1 MNPPFPYFGGKRRVA
16 DVIWQRLGNVH
27 NYVEPFCGSCA
38 VLLARPHPAHIE
50 TVNDADGLLAN
61 FWRAMT
67 QQPDLVARHAD
78 WPVNEADLV
87 ARQNWLVRERESLTA
102 RLMADPEWCDPK
114 AAGWWVWGISC
125 WIGGGFGEREV
136 GKKQPLTKG
145 DQIGMGMHQH
155 GKHSEIDGAKHECDV
170 YSGKMPRYARHVSG
184 NGINAGGK
192 LPHLSDAG
200 TGIHA
205 RSGIAILAEVA
216 ARFRDVRVACGD
228 WRRVVSPSTLAH
240 KYVPSVGVVLDP
252 PYDDGAAVYAQNNRV
267 SADVRAWCLEHG
279 DIPTL
284 RIALCGY
291 AGEHDELEAHGW
303 TVHVW
308 KAKGGYGVQGDGA
321 GRENSH
327 RERVW
332 FSPHCLSAAQGSLF

>member
-16 DVIWQRLGNVH
+16 DAIWQRLGNVH

-38 VLLARPHPAHIE
+38 VLLARPTPAHIE

-114 AAGWWVWGISC
+114 AAGWWVWALSQ
-125 WIGGGFGEREV
+125 WIGSGFCEREV
-136 GKKQPLTKG
+136 SRYLPSLGG
-145 DQIGMGMHQH
+145 SNIGRGV
-155 GKHSEIDGAKHECDV
+155 HSSE
-170 YSGKMPRYARHVSG
+170 
-184 NGINAGGK
+184 
-192 LPHLSDAG
+192 
-200 TGIHA
+200 
-205 RSGIAILAEVA
+205 GIAQLTDIAERLRRVK
-216 ARFRDVRVACGD
+216 VACGSWD
-228 WRRVVSPSTLAH
+228 RVMGRTVLGWDTAA
-240 KYVPSVGVVLDP
+240 SVGVVLDP
-252 PYDDGAAVYAQNNRV
+252 PYDDGASVYAQNNRV

-279 DIPTL
+279 HIPTL

-303 TVHVW
+303 TVHAW
-308 KAKGGYGVQGDGA
+308 KAAGGYGNQSDGE
-321 GRENSH
+321 GRSNAH

>member
-1 MNPPFPYFGGKRRVA
+1 VNPPFPYFGGKRRVA
-16 DVIWQRLGNVH
+16 DAIWQRLGNVH

-38 VLLARPHPAHIE
+38 VLLARPHAPHIE

-67 QQPDLVARHAD
+67 QQPDEVARHAD

-125 WIGGGFGEREV
+125 WVNAGFGENERRAKLPDV
-136 GKKQPLTKG
+136 TGY
-145 DQIGMGMHQH
+145 QIGKGV
-155 GKHSEIDGAKHECDV
+155 HSQSGLATLLEIAD
-170 YSGKMPRYARHVSG
+170 
-184 NGINAGGK
+184 
-192 LPHLSDAG
+192 
-200 TGIHA
+200 
-205 RSGIAILAEVA
+205 
-216 ARFRDVRVACGD
+216 RFRFVRVACGD
-228 WRRVVSPSTLAH
+228 WARVTSSATLSTQA
-240 KYVPSVGVVLDP
+240 VPSVGVVLDP
-252 PYDDGAAVYAQNNRV
+252 PYDDGASVYAQNNRV

-303 TVHVW
+303 SVHAW
-308 KAKGGYGVQGDGA
+308 KAKGGYGVQGNGE

>member
-16 DVIWQRLGNVH
+16 DAIWQRLGNVH

-38 VLLARPHPAHIE
+38 VLLARPHAPHIE

-67 QQPDLVARHAD
+67 LFPAEVARHAD

-125 WIGGGFGEREV
+125 WIGRGYCEREV
-136 GKKQPLTKG
+136 GVKMPETCGVKHGCGVHQGALPRLKG
-145 DQIGMGMHQH
+145 DTIG
-155 GKHSEIDGAKHECDV
+155 
-170 YSGKMPRYARHVSG
+170 SGTAADAVS
-184 NGINAGGK
+184 
-192 LPHLSDAG
+192 
-200 TGIHA
+200 
-205 RSGIAILAEVA
+205 ILAEIA
-216 ARFRDVRVACGD
+216 TRLRDVRVACGS
-228 WRRVVSPSTLAH
+228 WERVMGRSTLAWDR
-240 KYVPSVGVVLDP
+240 VSSVGVVLDP
-252 PYDDGAAVYAQNNRV
+252 PYDDGASVYAQNNRV

-291 AGEHDELEAHGW
+291 AGEHDELEARGW
-303 TVHVW
+303 TVHAW
-308 KAKGGYGVQGDGA
+308 KAKGGYGVQGNGE

>member
-1 MNPPFPYFGGKRRVA
+1 LGRRDDGHTQTVLDLRDGIA
-16 DVIWQRLGNVH
+16 T
-27 NYVEPFCGSCA
+27 A
-38 VLLARPHPAHIE
+38 VDAQARTAH
-50 TVNDADGLLAN
+50 
-61 FWRAMT
+61 
-67 QQPDLVARHAD
+67 ARHAD

-136 GKKQPLTKG
+136 GKCQPRTDGLLYGASINT
-145 DQIGMGMHQH
+145 
-155 GKHSEIDGAKHECDV
+155 GKLPEVDGAKHGRRV
-170 YSGKMPRYARHVSG
+170 HAGKMPRYAGHVSG

-192 LPHLSDAG
+192 LLHLSSAG
-200 TGIHA
+200 TGMDA
-205 RSGIAILAEVA
+205 CSGIAILAEVA

-252 PYDDGAAVYAQNNRV
+252 PYSQGDQVVYSERSEDIAHV
-267 SADVRAWCLEHG
+267 VRAWCLEHG

-303 TVHVW
+303 SVHAW
-308 KAKGGYGVQGDGA
+308 KAAGGYGNQSDGA

>member
-1 MNPPFPYFGGKRRVA
+1 MNAPFPYFGGKRRA
-16 DVIWQRLGNVH
+16 AAAIWERLGNVH

-38 VLLARPHPAHIE
+38 VLLARPTPPHIE

-67 QQPDLVARHAD
+67 QQPDEVARHAD

-114 AAGWWVWGISC
+114 AAGWWVWGISA

-136 GKKQPLTKG
+136 GKG
-145 DQIGMGMHQH
+145 DA
-155 GKHSEIDGAKHECDV
+155 GKLPEVDGAKHGRRV
-170 YSGKMPRYARHVSG
+170 HAGKLPRVAGHIIG
-184 NGINAGGK
+184 NGIQAGNATT
-192 LPHLSDAG
+192 PPSDG
-200 TGIHA
+200 HQD
-205 RSGIAILAEVA
+205 SSILADTA
-216 ARFRDVRVACGD
+216 ARFRAVRVACGD
-228 WRRVVSPSTLAH
+228 WRRVLSPSTLAH
-240 KYVPSVGVVLDP
+240 KYVSSVGVVLDP
-252 PYDDGAAVYAQNNRV
+252 PYDDGASVYAENNRV

-291 AGEHDELEAHGW
+291 EGEHDELEAHGW
-303 TVHVW
+303 SVLAW
-308 KAKGGYGVQGDGA
+308 KAAGGYGNQSDGE
-321 GRENSH
+321 GRVNSH

-332 FSPHCLSAAQGSLF
+332 FSPHCLSAAQGRLF

>member
-16 DVIWQRLGNVH
+16 DAIWQRLGNVH

-38 VLLARPHPAHIE
+38 VLLARPHAPHIE

-67 QQPDLVARHAD
+67 QQPAEVARHAD

-136 GKKQPLTKG
+136 G
-145 DQIGMGMHQH
+145 I
-155 GKHSEIDGAKHECDV
+155 
-170 YSGKMPRYARHVSG
+170 
-184 NGINAGGK
+184 K
-192 LPHLSDAG
+192 LPELDSAKFGRGVHSLEG
-200 TGIHA
+200 TSKIE
-205 RSGIAILAEVA
+205 EVA
-216 ARFRDVRVACGD
+216 RRLRRVKVACGD
-228 WRRVVSPSTLAH
+228 WQRVVGPATLALA
-240 KYVPSVGVVLDP
+240 YTPSVGVVLDP

-303 TVHVW
+303 TVHSW
-308 KAKGGYGVQGDGA
+308 KAAGGYGNQSDGE
-321 GRENSH
+321 GRANSH

>member
-1 MNPPFPYFGGKRRVA
+1 VNPPFPYFGGKRRVA
-16 DVIWQRLGNVH
+16 DAIWQRLGNVH

-38 VLLARPHPAHIE
+38 VLLARPHAPHIE

-67 QQPDLVARHAD
+67 QHPAEVARHAD

-102 RLMADPEWCDPK
+102 RLMTDPEWCDPK
-114 AAGWWVWGISC
+114 AAGWWVWALSQ
-125 WIGGGFGEREV
+125 WIGSGFCERKV
-136 GKKQPLTKG
+136 SRYLPFVRGNSFGCSVQSQGVTILTNLT
-145 DQIGMGMHQH
+145 DRLQQ
-155 GKHSEIDGAKHECDV
+155 
-170 YSGKMPRYARHVSG
+170 
-184 NGINAGGK
+184 
-192 LPHLSDAG
+192 
-200 TGIHA
+200 
-205 RSGIAILAEVA
+205 
-216 ARFRDVRVACGD
+216 VRVACGS
-228 WRRVVSPSTLAH
+228 WERVLTPSVLCPDR
-240 KYVPSVGVVLDP
+240 VPSVGVVLDP

-279 DIPTL
+279 SIPTL

-303 TVHVW
+303 TVHAW
-308 KAKGGYGVQGDGA
+308 KAAGGYASQGDGA

>member
-1 MNPPFPYFGGKRRVA
+1 LNPPFPYFGGKRRVA
-16 DVIWQRLGNVH
+16 DAIWQRLGNVH

-38 VLLARPHPAHIE
+38 VLLARPTPAHIE

-67 QQPDLVARHAD
+67 QQPAEVARHAD

-114 AAGWWVWGISC
+114 AAGWWVWALSQ
-125 WIGGGFGEREV
+125 WIGSGFCEREV
-136 GKKQPLTKG
+136 KSYLPVVGG
-145 DQIGMGMHQH
+145 FRH
-155 GKHSEIDGAKHECDV
+155 GLGVHGEGGLAHLADV
-170 YSGKMPRYARHVSG
+170 AQRLRR
-184 NGINAGGK
+184 
-192 LPHLSDAG
+192 
-200 TGIHA
+200 T
-205 RSGIAILAEVA
+205 
-216 ARFRDVRVACGD
+216 RVACGS
-228 WRRVVSPSTLAH
+228 WERLMGRTALAWDT
-240 KYVPSVGVVLDP
+240 VPSVGVVLDP
-252 PYDDGAAVYAQNNRV
+252 PYDDGASVYAQNNRV

-291 AGEHDELEAHGW
+291 AGEHDELGAHGW
-303 TVHVW
+303 SVHAW
-308 KAKGGYGVQGDGA
+308 KAAGGYGNQSDGE
-321 GRENSH
+321 GRANAH

>member
-1 MNPPFPYFGGKRRVA
+1 MNAPFPYFGGKRRVA
-16 DVIWQRLGNVH
+16 AAIWERLGNVH

-38 VLLARPHPAHIE
+38 VLLARPTPPHIE

-67 QQPDLVARHAD
+67 MYPDEVARHAD

-87 ARQNWLVRERESLTA
+87 ARQNWLVRQREPLTA

-114 AAGWWVWGISC
+114 AAGWWVWGISA
-125 WIGGGFGEREV
+125 WIGRGYCEQEV
-136 GKKQPLTKG
+136 GIKLPEVTGVKHG
-145 DQIGMGMHQH
+145 CGVHQG
-155 GKHSEIDGAKHECDV
+155 GKLPYISGDGARGVHAT
-170 YSGKMPRYARHVSG
+170 SARD
-184 NGINAGGK
+184 GGR

-200 TGIHA
+200 TGMDA
-205 RSGIAILAEVA
+205 RPGVA
-216 ARFRDVRVACGD
+216 ALDDIASRLRHVRVACGS
-228 WRRVVSPSTLAH
+228 WERVMGRSALAWDR
-240 KYVPSVGVVLDP
+240 VPVVGAVLDP
-252 PYDDGAAVYAQNNRV
+252 PYSDGASVYAENNRV

-291 AGEHDELEAHGW
+291 EGEHDELEAHGW
-303 TVHVW
+303 SVLAW
-308 KAKGGYGVQGDGA
+308 KAKGGYGVQGDGE
-321 GRENSH
+321 GRVNSH

-332 FSPHCLSAAQGSLF
+332 FSPHCLSAAQGRLF